1 MPTDCNH
8 VQYPKSM
15 AAKAILENSTDANGQ
30 PLEVICLPHPTGPAM
45 TITKED
51 VAYLDVGAIDQ
62 HVGAQ
67 MAGSYINFYIGN
79 GFVYCHNLVVQRMR
93 LPKRYYSITC
103 LDIQSL
109 V

>member
-1 MPTDCNH
+1 
-8 VQYPKSM
+8 
-15 AAKAILENSTDANGQ
+15 
-30 PLEVICLPHPTGPAM
+30 M

-79 GFVYCHNLVVQRMR
+79 EFVV
-93 LPKRYYSITC
+93 LPQFGCPEDEIAKDILQHHMSGHTVFGVNTRAIIVSIVFLASFHVT
-103 LDIQSL
+103 QQYR
-109 V
+109 